1 VILSLFIPLSI
12 AMFFAIA
19 YKQKTKDLIKSREE
33 TRKLESEFTNSLF
46 QLGNRLGDG
55 VPAEIAFAK
64 VAESTQGQRTQNFF
78 ALVNQNI
85 QRMGMSVEK
94 AIFDKKRG
102 AIIYYPS
109 SLIATSMRILVE
121 SVKKGLQAAAR
132 SLMSIS
138 EYVKNIQKIN
148 ERLRDLLAEI
158 ISDMKSNMVFLA
170 PLLAGIVV
178 GLSAMIAA
186 ILNKLDII
194 SQLEGADQVSGFS
207 FSSITEIFDITAI
220 IPPYFIQVSI
230 GIYIVEVIFILTSAL
245 ITVDS
250 VKTP

>member
-1 VILSLFIPLSI
+1 
-12 AMFFAIA
+12 
-19 YKQKTKDLIKSREE
+19 
-33 TRKLESEFTNSLF
+33 
-46 QLGNRLGDG
+46 
-55 VPAEIAFAK
+55 
-64 VAESTQGQRTQNFF
+64 
-78 ALVNQNI
+78 
-85 QRMGMSVEK
+85 MGMSVEK

-250 VKTP
+250 GKDPLKTKHDTAKNLKRGIFLYIGTSLIATLSLVILAAVALGGLNF